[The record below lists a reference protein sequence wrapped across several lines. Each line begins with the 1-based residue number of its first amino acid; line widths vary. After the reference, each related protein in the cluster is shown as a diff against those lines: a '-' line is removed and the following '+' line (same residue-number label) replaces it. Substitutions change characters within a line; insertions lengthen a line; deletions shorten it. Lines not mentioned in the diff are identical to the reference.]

1 MNKRLSVLEQVT
13 GSGTAD
19 AFAWYAL
26 GMEYRKE
33 GRPEDAL
40 RAFESLR
47 EKHPDYLPM
56 YLMAGQLLVE
66 LARYKDAREWL
77 AAGIEL
83 ARATGDGKTLGELEA
98 ELVHA
103 NPN

>member
-1 MNKRLSVLEQVT
+1 MNKRLSILEKVT
-13 GSGTAD
+13 SSGTAD

-33 GRPEDAL
+33 GRPDDAL

-47 EKHPDYLPM
+47 AAHPDYLPM

-66 LARYKDAREWL
+66 LARYKDARDWL
-77 AAGIEL
+77 GAGITL
-83 ARATGDGKTLGELEA
+83 ARATGDVKALGELES
-98 ELVHA
+98 ELEHA
-103 NPN
+103 SAN

>member
-1 MNKRLSVLEQVT
+1 MNKRLSLLEKVT
-13 GSGTAD
+13 SSGSAD

-33 GRPEDAL
+33 GRPEDAIQAFASL
-40 RAFESLR
+40 RAA
-47 EKHPDYLPM
+47 HPDYLPM

-66 LARYKDAREWL
+66 LGRHKDAREWL
-77 AAGIEL
+77 NAGIVL
-83 ARATGDGKTLGELEA
+83 ARATGDGKALGELET

-103 NPN
+103 TPN